1 MCAVRFRVTM
11 MGFESKLILQRLMLP
26 LPIWRKRNP
35 VGGKPR
41 ATPIRALVML
51 LWVTT
56 RWEAPGS
63 LKISAVAV
71 LLSAARRDCSRAP
84 AGKVKLQNVQTAALP
99 RQASLALS

>member
-1 MCAVRFRVTM
+1 MSSVEMCAVRFKVTK
-11 MGFESKLILQRLMLP
+11 MGLACLLILQTLTLP
-26 LPIWRKRNP
+26 LPTWRYRNP

-63 LKISAVAV
+63 PRISAMAALV
-71 LLSAARRDCSRAP
+71 SAAQPDSVMQP
-84 AGKVKLQNVQTAALP
+84 TAGHQ
-99 RQASLALS
+99 LAK